1 MINRI
6 IKILKFI
13 KPYIISVTA
22 TIAFVLLINYFVL
35 TQVKVSG
42 ISMNPTFNDG
52 DNLIMYKL
60 TINPKLNDIVVCKD
74 SDINSGYI
82 IKRCIGISGD
92 TVIIDYN
99 TDNVFVNNELIEEKY
114 IAEKDM
120 DTLDDSNGVEIDRNV
135 FKYEVPENC
144 IFVLGDNRNNSMDS
158 RFDKIGY
165 IPIESVVG
173 TIFFNVSDF
182 EWI

>member
-1 MINRI
+1 
-6 IKILKFI
+6 
-13 KPYIISVTA
+13 
-22 TIAFVLLINYFVL
+22 
-35 TQVKVSG
+35 
-42 ISMNPTFNDG
+42 
-52 DNLIMYKL
+52 
-60 TINPKLNDIVVCKD
+60 
-74 SDINSGYI
+74 
-82 IKRCIGISGD
+82 
-92 TVIIDYN
+92 
-99 TDNVFVNNELIEEKY
+99 
-114 IAEKDM
+114 M